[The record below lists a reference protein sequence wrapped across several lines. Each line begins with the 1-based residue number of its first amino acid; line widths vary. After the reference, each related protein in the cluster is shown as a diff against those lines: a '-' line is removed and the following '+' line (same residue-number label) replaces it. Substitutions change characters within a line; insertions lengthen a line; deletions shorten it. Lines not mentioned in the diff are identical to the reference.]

1 MVASPEAFL
10 KCTGRQQPSNS
21 SPPRASSP
29 EGDNNDE
36 VNASSAAV
44 FQGSLVAS
52 GHRNRNG
59 SVNNVVLEASPN
71 RLSKEVQQGMID
83 RLLYKS
89 VEKRSRKLAALDAK
103 FYPTEGQHHVVLS
116 TSGTEEDPSRQLQL
130 TASSAANPIDHS
142 SATTAISPVRPRCIS
157 PTQEQQLIK
166 RLAGGGAGPSPQK
179 LKSLERAERDNNA
192 AMGLRPAPRVSST
205 ERDQLTERFYNGGRD
220 WKKKAEEKNEKN
232 RFKSKTNF
240 TQKRSKAEWDAW
252 QEKMA
257 RDIGKDVRLKNQ
269 LY

>member
-1 MVASPEAFL
+1 
-10 KCTGRQQPSNS
+10 
-21 SPPRASSP
+21 
-29 EGDNNDE
+29 
-36 VNASSAAV
+36 
-44 FQGSLVAS
+44 
-52 GHRNRNG
+52 
-59 SVNNVVLEASPN
+59 
-71 RLSKEVQQGMID
+71 MID

-103 FYPTEGQHHVVLS
+103 FYPTEGQQVLLASS
-116 TSGTEEDPSRQLQL
+116 TSGADEDPSRQLLL
-130 TASSAANPIDHS
+130 TSSAAGPSTANAS
-142 SATTAISPVRPRCIS
+142 SISPAKPRCIS
-157 PTQEQQLIK
+157 PTQEK
-166 RLAGGGAGPSPQK
+166 RLIQRLGGAGPSPQK
-179 LKSLERAERDNNA
+179 LRSLERAERDNNA
-192 AMGLRPAPRVSST
+192 VMGIKPAPRVSSS
-205 ERDQLTERFYNGGRD
+205 ERDQLTERFYNGGLD